1 MSIPNLLA
9 IARLILTPVA
19 MALILVGA
27 DSQGT
32 RVVATIVFVVAA
44 LTDFADGYL
53 ARRWQLTS
61 TLGAFLDTVADKI
74 LVAGALL
81 ALVEVGTVSTWVAFI
96 IIAREIAIMGLRSV
110 AALDQSTV
118 PPSWWGKSK
127 AALQFT
133 AISFAILRLDIVIG
147 PWRLDQWLMAAAVVV
162 TVVSAGDY
170 FSRFRSVFTTA
181 RDEGLVGA
189 PGESGADR
197 RLPRHSVGAGRQS
210 PVFVTGGSGFVG
222 GAVVDHFVGFRRR
235 RSGACSL

>member
-19 MALILVGA
+19 MALILAGV
-27 DSQGT
+27 DDQGV
-32 RVVATIVFVVAA
+32 RIAASVVFVIAA

-81 ALVEVGTVSTWVAFI
+81 ALVEVGTVSSWVAFI

-133 AISFAILRLDIVIG
+133 AISFAILRLDIAIG

-170 FSRFRSVFTTA
+170 FSRFRSVFTTV
-181 RDEGLVGA
+181 RTKE
-189 PGESGADR
+189 
-197 RLPRHSVGAGRQS
+197 
-210 PVFVTGGSGFVG
+210 
-222 GAVVDHFVGFRRR
+222 
-235 RSGACSL
+235 